1 MDVTI
6 RELFGLDMLDYN
18 FVAYSSKS
26 VVSFGDC
33 FKECYGIPA
42 IEHSGEC
49 STSCVL
55 VVMQRRV

>member
-33 FKECYGIPA
+33 FTECYGMD
-42 IEHSGEC
+42 SN
-49 STSCVL
+49 
-55 VVMQRRV
+55 